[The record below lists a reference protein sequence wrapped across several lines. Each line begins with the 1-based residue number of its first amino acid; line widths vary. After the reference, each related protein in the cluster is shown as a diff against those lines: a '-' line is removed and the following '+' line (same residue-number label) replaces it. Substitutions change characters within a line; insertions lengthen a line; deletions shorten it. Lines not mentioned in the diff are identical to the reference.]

1 MISRRRALGLVAL
14 GLPSIASVRGA
25 SALDYPTRPV
35 RFVVGYPP
43 GGATD
48 ILARL
53 VGQKLSE
60 MTGQQFVIENKPGAG
75 NNIGTEAV
83 VNAPG
88 DGYTVLLV
96 NPANYI
102 NTSLYANLKFDFVRD
117 VTAVAS
123 FNRVPNVMTVSKEVP
138 ARNVAEFIAYLKEN
152 PGKVNMAS
160 SGNGTSVHLSGEMFM
175 AMTGTKM
182 QHVPYRGA
190 APAITDMLG
199 GQVQVIFDNMPSIIQ
214 HIRSGALRA
223 LGVTTAERSPL
234 LPDVQAIAE
243 TVPGYEASALFG
255 MGAPKS
261 TPKDVVEKLN
271 KQINAAL
278 ADPNVRDRLVD
289 LGGAPL
295 IQSPEEFGKM
305 IADETAKWQKV
316 VAFAGLKV
324 E

>member
-1 MISRRRALGLVAL
+1 
-14 GLPSIASVRGA
+14 
-25 SALDYPTRPV
+25 
-35 RFVVGYPP
+35 
-43 GGATD
+43 
-48 ILARL
+48 
-53 VGQKLSE
+53 
-60 MTGQQFVIENKPGAG
+60 GAG

-102 NTSLYANLKFDFVRD
+102 NASLYANLKFDFVRD
-117 VTAVAS
+117 IAAVAS
-123 FNRVPNVMTVSKEVP
+123 FNRVPNVLTVNKELP
-138 ARNVAEFIAYLKEN
+138 AKNVAEFIAYLKEN

-214 HIRSGALRA
+214 HIRSGAFRA
-223 LGVTTAERSPL
+223 LGVTTAERSPQ

-261 TPKDVVEKLN
+261 TPKDIIEKLN
-271 KQINAAL
+271 KQINTIL
-278 ADPNVRDRLVD
+278 AEPDMKKRLD
-289 LGGAPL
+289 ELGGAPL
-295 IQSPEEFGKM
+295 IQPPEAFGQM

>member
-1 MISRRRALGLVAL
+1 
-14 GLPSIASVRGA
+14 
-25 SALDYPTRPV
+25 
-35 RFVVGYPP
+35 
-43 GGATD
+43 
-48 ILARL
+48 
-53 VGQKLSE
+53 
-60 MTGQQFVIENKPGAG
+60 
-75 NNIGTEAV
+75 
-83 VNAPG
+83 
-88 DGYTVLLV
+88 
-96 NPANYI
+96 
-102 NTSLYANLKFDFVRD
+102 
-117 VTAVAS
+117 
-123 FNRVPNVMTVSKEVP
+123 
-138 ARNVAEFIAYLKEN
+138 
-152 PGKVNMAS
+152 
-160 SGNGTSVHLSGEMFM
+160 
-175 AMTGTKM
+175 
-182 QHVPYRGA
+182 
-190 APAITDMLG
+190 
-199 GQVQVIFDNMPSIIQ
+199 VIFDNMPSIIQ

-261 TPKDVVEKLN
+261 TPKEIIATLN

-278 ADPNVRDRLVD
+278 AETNIKERLVD